1 MKKMLFGLLLIS
13 STLFASITNI
23 EVTPKFIRTT
33 KLKIIDIRTDSEW
46 VKYGIIKDAF
56 LLTFFDRFGA
66 YDIDAFTKQLDRI
79 IDKGEKFAII
89 DHAGGRTKL
98 LSHFLGKERGYNVVN
113 LKGGMVQLIKKG
125 YKPSFNSLSI
135 SDR

>member
-1 MKKMLFGLLLIS
+1 MKKLLLGLLLLS
-13 STLFASITNI
+13 STLFASITDI
-23 EVTPKFIRTT
+23 EATPRFIKKT

-46 VKYGIIKDAF
+46 VKHGIIKDAF
-56 LLTFFDRFGA
+56 LLTFFDRFGS
-66 YDIDAFTKQLDRI
+66 YDIDAFTKKLDKI

-98 LSHFLGKERGYNVVN
+98 LSHFLGNERGYNVVN

-125 YKPSFNSLSI
+125 YKPFFNSISI
-135 SDR
+135 SGR

>member
-1 MKKMLFGLLLIS
+1 MKKLLFGLLLLS
-13 STLFASITNI
+13 STLLATITDI
-23 EVTPKFIRTT
+23 EATPQFIKST

-46 VKYGIIKDAF
+46 VKHGIIKDAF
-56 LLTFFDRFGA
+56 LLTFFDRFGG
-66 YDIDAFTKQLDRI
+66 YDIDAFTKKLDKI

-98 LSHFLGKERGYNVVN
+98 LSHFLGNERGYDVVN

-125 YKPSFNSLSI
+125 YKPSFNSISI